1 MVFKFWFPLNTYKW
15 SQDNEPK
22 LSCFEISAKS
32 EAHHFAPHSLT
43 RGGVE
48 CCSPQ
53 CRHQPRTNNRA
64 LSSTMSGPPI
74 RSIPDLTYYTA
85 DFYMVLMDQEDVKM

>member
-1 MVFKFWFPLNTYKW
+1 MN
-15 SQDNEPK
+15 
-22 LSCFEISAKS
+22 LSCHVLKYPPNPRPIIL
-32 EAHHFAPHSLT
+32 PPILWL
-43 RGGVE
+43 GE
-48 CCSPQ
+48 CCGPQ

>member
-15 SQDNEPK
+15 SQDNEPQ

-43 RGGVE
+43 RG
-48 CCSPQ
+48 C
-53 CRHQPRTNNRA
+53 
-64 LSSTMSGPPI
+64 
-74 RSIPDLTYYTA
+74 
-85 DFYMVLMDQEDVKM
+85 VLRPAVSVDTSRVQTIVR

>member
-15 SQDNEPK
+15 SQDNEPQ

-43 RGGVE
+43 LDGGRGCVLRPAVSTPAAYKQS
-48 CCSPQ
+48 CVKLNDVRPADPQ
-53 CRHQPRTNNRA
+53 HP
-64 LSSTMSGPPI
+64 
-74 RSIPDLTYYTA
+74 
-85 DFYMVLMDQEDVKM
+85 